1 MYELKVLKL
10 ILFDVLVKE
19 GINGFKVVFFTIVS
33 RFYMERFIN
42 LIAIS
47 HGVMKNIKNLTVEN
61 FYRELNTKN
70 NETKNLIL
78 PLDY

>member
-1 MYELKVLKL
+1 M
-10 ILFDVLVKE
+10 
-19 GINGFKVVFFTIVS
+19 VS

-42 LIAIS
+42 LIGIS

-70 NETKNLIL
+70 KETKNLIL